1 MKHFLLTASMFA
13 LAAFA
18 PSAAGAGFQD
28 VKTVYLLPMS
38 NGLDQYL
45 AIRLTTGSTMQV
57 VTDPQKADAVM
68 TDHLGQSFEEKVDEL
83 YAPKPKKEDATETT
97 QKFSRVGSGMHPRG
111 AAFLV
116 NRKTREV
123 IWSTFVQPKNTT
135 PEGLRQA
142 ADKIGAEL
150 DKAIR
155 GK

>member
-1 MKHFLLTASMFA
+1 MKHFLLAASM
-13 LAAFA
+13 LAF
-18 PSAAGAGFQD
+18 AAGASGAGWED

-45 AIRLTTGSTMQV
+45 AIRLTTGATMQV

-68 TDHLGQSFEEKVDEL
+68 TDHLGQSFEEKLDE
-83 YAPKPKKEDATETT
+83 YYSPKPKAEDSKDST
-97 QKFSRVGSGMHPRG
+97 QTFARVGSGMHPRG

-116 NRKTREV
+116 NRKTRDV
-123 IWSTFVQPKNTT
+123 IWSTYARPKNTT

-150 DKAIR
+150 DKAIHP